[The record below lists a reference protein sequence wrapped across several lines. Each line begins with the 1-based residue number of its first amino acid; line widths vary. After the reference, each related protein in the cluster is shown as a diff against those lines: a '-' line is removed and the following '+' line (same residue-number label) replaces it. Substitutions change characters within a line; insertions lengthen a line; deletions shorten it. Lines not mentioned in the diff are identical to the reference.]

1 MVVRTHGLEGT
12 GQDLRTQLTTF
23 NSAANQIQIPERT
36 TSLAFILHPQTTIIV
51 GLPNIRDMNFRPVP
65 K

>member
-36 TSLAFILHPQTTIIV
+36 TSLVFILHPQTTTIV
-51 GLPNIRDMNFRPVP
+51 GLPNIRDINFRPVP